1 MRVSAVLGHT
11 VSRRSAVPQLTAAR
25 PVWKAAP
32 LLLLVAHVADAS
44 SLLVAAGKEAQTFL
58 AVTAAATLPPGR
70 RPAARAPLQ
79 AQIIGEVGVADAAAP
94 VAVREGAKLSLAI
107 SHLAAGG
114 LLTEL
119 RAAVPSLF
127 VAHLA
132 DASSLGVAGGVW
144 AQVQAALLVRAAGVV
159 VLTGGR
165 SFIDATFW
173 GPWILL
179 LISRHRSRGNLLA
192 ETSPMCLMGGIV
204 SGHRLPPLFDLLS
217 LPFQATANQHNK
229 KDNDGHRPTGHQA
242 DGQVVGA
249 NVAFSKYWQVF
260 VRMVPFPCGFFSIFI
275 ASVKPISQTQR
286 PWLLQ
291 VERRPILGMQSWK
304 VRQEVWPSS
313 TEAISCPSSVDEF

>member
-1 MRVSAVLGHT
+1 MGVAAGPGAQVAGTVAEGAAAVVAGNGGNDGFRGGGDASLGTLLQLQIIGVVGVAGADALVVAMRVSAVLGHT

-70 RPAARAPLQ
+70 RPATRALFQ
-79 AQIIGEVGVADAAAP
+79 TQIIGEVGVADAAAP

-132 DASSLGVAGGVW
+132 DAPSLGVAGGVW
-144 AQVQAALLVRAAGVV
+144 AQVQAALLVRAAGVK
-159 VLTGGR
+159 VLTGGGGGC
-165 SFIDATFW
+165 FLDALFW
-173 GPWILL
+173 G
-179 LISRHRSRGNLLA
+179 
-192 ETSPMCLMGGIV
+192 
-204 SGHRLPPLFDLLS
+204 
-217 LPFQATANQHNK
+217 
-229 KDNDGHRPTGHQA
+229 
-242 DGQVVGA
+242 
-249 NVAFSKYWQVF
+249 
-260 VRMVPFPCGFFSIFI
+260 
-275 ASVKPISQTQR
+275 
-286 PWLLQ
+286 
-291 VERRPILGMQSWK
+291 
-304 VRQEVWPSS
+304 
-313 TEAISCPSSVDEF
+313 